1 MKEIINI
8 STNSPNTNFSKIIE
22 FAGRKF
28 RITHYGVDLNIKL
41 YCDLVAQHDGR
52 ADVIAISGL
61 PSGTSIGRKN
71 YLHPIISQI
80 SKLVKHSMVVD
91 GGKFREI
98 YLPWTIQKY
107 IIANPDLMINK
118 KVGFLSGIIQTKLL
132 NIFEEYANEIISCD
146 PYFLTGVPLALSG
159 RKNIERFFYTI
170 KRFLL
175 KSNLTRHKEKDFTR
189 AKLLKHKS
197 LARFYNCDIYVANCA
212 QLERVKIDKLLG
224 KTMVLDRLDSQNK
237 KRLGQA
243 GITRIISCTPA
254 PFCHEDINYA
264 VIEAI
269 FQLIKGTKLPI
280 TNEDI
285 FEWIDT
291 YNLKPN
297 IIDFKDRLEE
307 VKKFGFIVHPLSTR
321 DLFRH
326 PLLKPILPLS
336 KKINPLIEKMIT
348 LAPGVIYGEIGEI
361 VSPNGSKAKGIIY
374 TLFETPKMLL
384 TSEPEPIYKKL
395 IAICKHAKKN
405 GIQVMGLGAY
415 TKIVGD
421 AGVTVAR
428 FSPVPVTTG
437 NSLSA
442 AATLWAGS
450 FAIER
455 MGLVKKID
463 KTYYGQVMIIGA
475 TGSIGTVCAKLLCQ
489 SWTKVV
495 LISPRPHALL
505 ELKEEIEKITP
516 HSEIIISTD
525 SNKYAPTSDYIIT
538 TTSANKA
545 RIIDI
550 EKVKPGCV
558 ICDVSR
564 PFDIGKEDAAKRP
577 DVLVIASGEVKL
589 PGNPQ
594 ITCDI
599 GLPGNTVYACLA
611 ETALLAL
618 ESRFESFTLSRN
630 LDYHKV
636 REIDALARKHGIKLS
651 TIMGHDLEITPEE
664 IDLCREHALKK
675 INQKTTTRST

>member
-8 STNSPNTNFSKIIE
+8 STNSPNTNFSKVIE
-22 FAGRKF
+22 FADQKF

-41 YCDLVAQHDGR
+41 YCDLVAKHDGR

-61 PSGTSIGRKN
+61 PSGSSIGKKN
-71 YLHPIISQI
+71 YTHPIISQV
-80 SKLVKHSMVVD
+80 SKLVKHSLVVD

-98 YLPWTIQKY
+98 YIPWTIQKY
-107 IIANPDLMINK
+107 LITNPDLMINK
-118 KVGFLSGIIQTKLL
+118 KVGFFSGIIQTKIL
-132 NIFEEYANEIISCD
+132 NIFKEYSNELISCD
-146 PYFLTGVPLALSG
+146 PYFLMGIPLTLSG
-159 RKNIERFFYTI
+159 KKSVERFFHII

-175 KSNLTRHKEKDFTR
+175 KSKLEGYTEKDFTKE
-189 AKLLKHKS
+189 KLLKHKS
-197 LARFYNCDIYVANCA
+197 LSKFYNCDIYVANCA
-212 QLERVKIDKLLG
+212 QLERIKINKLSG
-224 KTMVLDRLDSQNK
+224 KTMVLDRLDSKNK
-237 KRLGQA
+237 KRLEQA

-269 FQLIKGTKLPI
+269 FQLIKGNKLPI

-285 FEWIDT
+285 FEWIDS

-297 IIDFKDRLEE
+297 IVDFKDRLEE
-307 VKKFGFIVHPLSTR
+307 VKIFGFIVHPLSIN

-326 PLLKPILPLS
+326 PLLKLIYPFS
-336 KKINPLIEKMIT
+336 KKINPVIEKMIT
-348 LAPGVIYGEIGEI
+348 LAPGVKYGEIGEI
-361 VSPNGSKAKGIIY
+361 TSLNGSKAKGIIY

-384 TSEPEPIYKKL
+384 TSKPEPIYKKL
-395 IAICKHAKKN
+395 IAICNHAKRN

-463 KTYYGQVMIIGA
+463 KIYNGQVMIIGA
-475 TGSIGTVCAKLLCQ
+475 TGSIGNVCAKLLCQ
-489 SWTKVV
+489 SWKKVV
-495 LISPRPHALL
+495 LISPRAHALL
-505 ELKEEIEKITP
+505 EIKDEIEKINP
-516 HSEIIISTD
+516 HSEIHISTD

-545 RIIDI
+545 KIIDI

-564 PFDIGKEDAAKRP
+564 PFDITKEDAAKRP

-589 PGNPQ
+589 PGNPK

-675 INQKTTTRST
+675 LNQKATPSNT